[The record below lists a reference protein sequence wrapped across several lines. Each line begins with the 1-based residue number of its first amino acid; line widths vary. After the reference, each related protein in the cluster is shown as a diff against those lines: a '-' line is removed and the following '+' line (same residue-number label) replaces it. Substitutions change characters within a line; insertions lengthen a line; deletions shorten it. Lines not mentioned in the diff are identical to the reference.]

1 MSEILCVS
9 IFVIICS
16 SNFNIK
22 CVHHTMKIPKTP
34 ICAITIVYVMETFHK
49 FFQAFSNMW
58 TLLYALAN
66 DFNALLL
73 TMDITTMEARET

>member
-1 MSEILCVS
+1 
-9 IFVIICS
+9 
-16 SNFNIK
+16 
-22 CVHHTMKIPKTP
+22 MKIPKTP